1 MSKHYDIAH
10 MQLVMTQMEEGHIY
24 EMYFAP
30 CIDTLNEDDYVIVSV
45 YDGEIVSIEVKE

>member
-10 MQLVMTQMEEGHIY
+10 MQLLMTQIEEGHIY
-24 EMYFAP
+24 EMYSAP
-30 CIDTLNEDDYVIVSV
+30 CINTLNDGDYVIVNV